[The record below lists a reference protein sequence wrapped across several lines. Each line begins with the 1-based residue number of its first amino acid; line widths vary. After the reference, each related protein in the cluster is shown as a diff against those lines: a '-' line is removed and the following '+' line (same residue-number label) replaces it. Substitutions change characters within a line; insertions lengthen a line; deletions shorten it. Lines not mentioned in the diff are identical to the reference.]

1 MRFQSEEE
9 DETPKNANINKANP
23 LPSDSSEREEREN
36 FLDPPR
42 ELPKRS
48 YSLEPDMANGWKP
61 KRSSK
66 FNPNS
71 VFSLNYDQYAV
82 D

>member
-1 MRFQSEEE
+1 M
-9 DETPKNANINKANP
+9 
-23 LPSDSSEREEREN
+23 
-36 FLDPPR
+36 LDPPR
-42 ELPKRS
+42 EIPKRS

-61 KRSSK
+61 KRALK

-71 VFSLNYDQYAV
+71 VFTLNYDQEAV

>member
-1 MRFQSEEE
+1 MQFSEA
-9 DETPKNANINKANP
+9 DEK
-23 LPSDSSEREEREN
+23 ER

-61 KRSSK
+61 KK
-66 FNPNS
+66 NCKANLNN
-71 VFSLNYDQYAV
+71 VFSVNYDQYVV
-82 D
+82 DEIVKELYKNKRKYK